1 MDVSVCP
8 MAVVRA
14 PVETVWAL
22 LADPQGYGAFWDMR
36 VDRVVPPGPAR
47 AGQVVEGWPAR
58 LTIDAVD
65 AERRQI
71 RFTTTLPR
79 LFGLGAL
86 NVITCTPLDA
96 ARCRVAYG

>member
-8 MAVVRA
+8 AAVVRA

-22 LADPQGYGAFWDMR
+22 LADPAGYGAFWDMR
-36 VDRVVPPGPAR
+36 VARVVPPGPAR

-58 LTIDAVD
+58 MIIDAVD
-65 AERRQI
+65 AARRQI
-71 RFTTTLPR
+71 RFTTTLP
-79 LFGLGAL
+79 LGLLAL

-96 ARCRVAYG
+96 ASCRVTYG